1 MILLA
6 PVKTEKAIGKI
17 EYENTLT
24 FEVAQA
30 ATKKDIAQECE
41 KLFKVKVAS
50 VRTTIT
56 SAGSKHAYVR
66 LAKEF
71 KADDV
76 AAKLKMIA

>member
-24 FEVAQA
+24 FVVSMS
-30 ATKKDIAQECE
+30 ATKKTVKEEME
-41 KLFKVKVAS
+41 KLFSVKVHS
-50 VRTTIT
+50 VKTYIGTDGKKYAVI
-56 SAGSKHAYVR
+56 R
-66 LAKEF
+66 LGKES

-76 AAKLKMIA
+76 AVKLKMIA

>member
-6 PVKTEKAIGKI
+6 PIKTEKAIAKI

-24 FEVAQA
+24 FEVAIK
-30 ATKKDIAQECE
+30 ATKKEIQEE
-41 KLFKVKVAS
+41 AERLFGVKVAS
-50 VRTTIT
+50 VRTFIT
-56 SAGSKHAYVR
+56 SGGSKHALLR
-66 LAKEF
+66 LDKAS